1 MFSKC
6 VVRRANRSAC
16 DLILIYLSRHLQ
28 NAKKRLCTMQKRNHL
43 AEHQAALKA
52 MLEVIESFDA
62 RVPSLE
68 PSNDDFEERPRKFS
82 RSNR

>member
-1 MFSKC
+1 
-6 VVRRANRSAC
+6 
-16 DLILIYLSRHLQ
+16 
-28 NAKKRLCTMQKRNHL
+28 MQKRNHL